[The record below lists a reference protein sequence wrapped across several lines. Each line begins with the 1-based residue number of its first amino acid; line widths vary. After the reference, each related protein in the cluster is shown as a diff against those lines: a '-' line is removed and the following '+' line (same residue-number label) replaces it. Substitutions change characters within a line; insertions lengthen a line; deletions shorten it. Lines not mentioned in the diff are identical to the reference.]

1 MAQSCTNFGVTRMRD
16 AFRSA
21 VVARRLALAA
31 TFIVVMSVCSTS
43 RAQTAIDPQA
53 RTDSIAS
60 RAADQVAIDAY
71 RRGDLDSARS
81 AWLALLEPEGEK
93 TDAPASE
100 HETRS
105 SPERERPSSSRRAGL
120 SSEREPPGSPERE
133 RLSSSE
139 RARILYNLGNVAYR
153 KKALLEAVGWYSAA
167 LRLSPRDPDLWWNLE
182 HARSEAKLEPAD
194 RGDLSA
200 TLRRL
205 VSSLTLSES
214 EWLVLGALA
223 LWAAVLGAE
232 AARGGRTWRRAALA
246 GALVVVASLA
256 PWIYNVS
263 RAAEHPLLAI
273 QDGKLQV
280 KSEPRADAPAIAEVA
295 AGEEVERLDA
305 LPEWTKVELA
315 SGVQGWAQKSALFAL
330 DR

>member
-1 MAQSCTNFGVTRMRD
+1 MTQSCSNLGVTRLRD
-16 AFRSA
+16 AFRSGA
-21 VVARRLALAA
+21 VARRLALAA
-31 TFIVVMSVCSTS
+31 TFVVVMNVCSTS
-43 RAQTAIDPQA
+43 RAQTAIDPRAQ
-53 RTDSIAS
+53 TDSIAS
-60 RAADQVAIDAY
+60 RAADQSAIDAY

-81 AWLALLEPEGEK
+81 AWLALLEPQGEK

-100 HETRS
+100 
-105 SPERERPSSSRRAGL
+105 RERHSPDRERSSSSRREGL
-120 SSEREPPGSPERE
+120 SSEPDQPNSPERE

-139 RARILYNLGNVAYR
+139 RARILYDLGNVAYR
-153 KKALLEAVGWYSAA
+153 KKELLEAVGWYSAA
-167 LRLSPRDPDLWWNLE
+167 LRLSPRDPDVWWNLE

-214 EWLVLGALA
+214 EWLVLVALA

-232 AARGGRTWRRAALA
+232 AVRGGRAWRRLALA

-305 LPEWTKVELA
+305 LPEWTKIELA
-315 SGVQGWAQKSALFAL
+315 SGLQGWARKSALFAL